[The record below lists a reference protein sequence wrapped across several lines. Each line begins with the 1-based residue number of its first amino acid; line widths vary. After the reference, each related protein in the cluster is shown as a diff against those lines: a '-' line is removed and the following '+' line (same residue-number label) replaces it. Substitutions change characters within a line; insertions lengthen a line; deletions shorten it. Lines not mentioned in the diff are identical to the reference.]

1 MFGIHDLWLFVMT
14 GFLFNITPGPDMVFF
29 GSRTASQGA
38 RSGLAAL
45 AGICTGCLVHTAAA
59 AFGLSAILL
68 ASANAFLIVKFI
80 GAAYLIYVGISMLKG
95 SFKVKGKSDIAL
107 DHNLLSTS
115 HSKIFW
121 QGFLT
126 NVLNPKVAIFFLAFL
141 PQFIS
146 ADSPTKSVAF
156 LILGLLFIVNSCFV
170 TLPLIWF
177 IAAARE
183 HIRANAKAD
192 LSVKIGTSA
201 KIGNGAKIGT
211 WLNRACGALF
221 VSVGIKLAFTERPA

>member
-1 MFGIHDLWLFVMT
+1 MFGIHDLWLFIVA
-14 GFLFNITPGPDMVFF
+14 GFLLNITPGPDMAFF

-68 ASANAFLIVKFI
+68 ASAHAFLVVKLI
-80 GAAYLIYVGISMLKG
+80 GAAYLVYVGAAILLESLKQKPQKQNANG
-95 SFKVKGKSDIAL
+95 GLAL
-107 DHNLLSTS
+107 DDTLPTVS
-115 HSKIFW
+115 HRKTFR

-126 NVLNPKVAIFFLAFL
+126 NVVNPKVAIFFLAFL

-146 ADSPTKSVAF
+146 ADSPNKAAAF
-156 LILGLLFIVNSCFV
+156 LVLGALFIANSCFV

-177 IAAARE
+177 IASARE
-183 HIRANAKAD
+183 RIRSNAKVG
-192 LSVKIGTSA
+192 LWLHSWLRL
-201 KIGNGAKIGT
+201 
-211 WLNRACGALF
+211 WLNRMCGALF
-221 VSVGIKLAFTERPA
+221 VGVGIKLAFTERPA

>member
-1 MFGIHDLWLFVMT
+1 MFGLHDLWLFVVA
-14 GFLFNITPGPDMVFF
+14 GFLLNITPGPDMAFF

-68 ASANAFLIVKFI
+68 ASANAFLVVKLI
-80 GAAYLIYVGISMLKG
+80 GAAYLVYVGATMLWESLKQ
-95 SFKVKGKSDIAL
+95 KSGGGLAL
-107 DHNLLSTS
+107 DNTMPAIGHR
-115 HSKIFW
+115 KIFW

-146 ADSPTKSVAF
+146 ADSPNKAAAF
-156 LILGLLFIVNSCFV
+156 LVLGVLFIVNSCFV

-177 IAAARE
+177 IASARE
-183 HIRANAKAD
+183 RIQANAKID
-192 LSVKIGTSA
+192 L
-201 KIGNGAKIGT
+201 
-211 WLNRACGALF
+211 WLNRMCGALF
-221 VSVGIKLAFTERPA
+221 VGVGIKLAFTERPA

>member
-1 MFGIHDLWLFVMT
+1 MFGIHDLWLFMVA
-14 GFLFNITPGPDMVFF
+14 GFLLNITPGPDMAFF

-38 RSGLAAL
+38 KSGLAAL

-68 ASANAFLIVKFI
+68 ASANAFLVVKLI
-80 GAAYLIYVGISMLKG
+80 GAAYLVYVGVTMLWDSLNQKSSG
-95 SFKVKGKSDIAL
+95 SLAL
-107 DHNLLSTS
+107 DNTMPATRHR
-115 HSKIFW
+115 KIFW

-146 ADSPTKSVAF
+146 ADSPNKAAAF
-156 LILGLLFIVNSCFV
+156 LVLGVLFIVNSCFV

-177 IAAARE
+177 IASARE
-183 HIRANAKAD
+183 RLQANAK
-192 LSVKIGTSA
+192 IGL
-201 KIGNGAKIGT
+201 
-211 WLNRACGALF
+211 WLNRMCGALF
-221 VSVGIKLAFTERPA
+221 VGVGIKLAFTERPV

>member
-1 MFGIHDLWLFVMT
+1 MFGIHDLWLFIVA
-14 GFLFNITPGPDMVFF
+14 GFLLNITPGPDMAFF

-38 RSGLAAL
+38 KSGLAAL

-68 ASANAFLIVKFI
+68 ASANAFLAVKLI
-80 GAAYLIYVGISMLKG
+80 GAAYLVYVGTTMLWESLKQ
-95 SFKVKGKSDIAL
+95 KSSAGLAL
-107 DHNLLSTS
+107 DNTMPAAGHR
-115 HSKIFW
+115 KIFW

-146 ADSPTKSVAF
+146 ADSPNKAAAF
-156 LILGLLFIVNSCFV
+156 LILGVLFIVNSCFV

-177 IAAARE
+177 IASARE
-183 HIRANAKAD
+183 RIHANAK
-192 LSVKIGTSA
+192 IGL
-201 KIGNGAKIGT
+201 
-211 WLNRACGALF
+211 WLNRMCGALF
-221 VSVGIKLAFTERPA
+221 VGIGIKLAFTERPA